1 VKRVVSVSLGSSSR
15 DHKAVVELLGQEV
28 SLERIGTSGDAE
40 MARQLYRDLDGKV
53 DAFGMGGTDLTLRV
67 KDREYKLH
75 QAYTLIQ
82 DVHQTPIVDGAG
94 VRAIL
99 ERRVMQ
105 YVEAEIGSEI
115 APKRALITSAADRF
129 DMALSFDE
137 AGYETVYGDLMFGLG
152 LPIPVRGLRT
162 LEFLASVLLPVVG
175 RLPMSVLY
183 PTGEKQETIVPKYV
197 QHYEWATAIAGD
209 FNYIKRHMPDQL
221 VGKVIVT
228 NTTTAQDVER
238 LRERGARYL
247 VTTTPR
253 IEGRSFGT
261 NVMEATLVALA
272 GKGRPLEQ
280 EEVEEMLAQLD
291 LHPTIERLT

>member
-1 VKRVVSVSLGSSSR
+1 
-15 DHKAVVELLGQEV
+15 
-28 SLERIGTSGDAE
+28 
-40 MARQLYRDLDGKV
+40 
-53 DAFGMGGTDLTLRV
+53 
-67 KDREYKLH
+67 
-75 QAYTLIQ
+75 
-82 DVHQTPIVDGAG
+82 
-94 VRAIL
+94 
-99 ERRVMQ
+99 MQ

-162 LEFLASVLLPVVG
+162 LEFLASALLPIVG

-197 QHYEWATAIAGD
+197 QHYEWATVIAGD

-238 LRERGARYL
+238 LRERGVRYL

-261 NVMEATLVALA
+261 NVLEATLVALA